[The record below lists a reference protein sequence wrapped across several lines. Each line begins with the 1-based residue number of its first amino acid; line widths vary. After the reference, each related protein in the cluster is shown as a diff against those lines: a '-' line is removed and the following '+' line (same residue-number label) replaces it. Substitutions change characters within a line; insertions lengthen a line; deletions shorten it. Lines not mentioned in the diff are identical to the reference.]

1 MKMFQGDW
9 TTGPF
14 KWIHFIVC
22 EFHFN
27 KNFYKIM
34 EWLAML
40 NAAGVKSKIIILII
54 RFDRSEVSGG
64 KGKSVN
70 ENRAM

>member
-1 MKMFQGDW
+1 
-9 TTGPF
+9 
-14 KWIHFIVC
+14 
-22 EFHFN
+22 
-27 KNFYKIM
+27 M